1 VHVFISKTNGIYSD
15 EQNRANALA
24 LRTAIAAESDAD
36 ARYDAM
42 RDAIGG
48 KYNNDFGDT
57 VGNGYY
63 FTKGEMDKAYEDAAF
78 SLAEYGVSDVV
89 ETDDGYY
96 VIMRLPKNEEYIAL
110 HLQQLKEKS
119 YFVVLN
125 EKVEQ
130 KLVGMTL
137 EKTEFGEELDFTDLP
152 TLDVEGGSRM
162 ILIGGIAGGA
172 VLLAVILIVV
182 VRSFRKRKA
191 AKA

>member
-1 VHVFISKTNGIYSD
+1 
-15 EQNRANALA
+15 
-24 LRTAIAAESDAD
+24 
-36 ARYDAM
+36 M